1 MIDLMLCQPGDISN
15 LSADRW
21 SFEAKHDGNR
31 LLISYKAGELE
42 FQSRSGRDSTADY
55 NLCINSE
62 FDMLLDGEV
71 VSLNASGVPEF
82 NLIQNRATTK
92 IEFWAFDILELNG
105 RDLARVPY
113 RQRREILE
121 KVGQLSTGFHVPPLI
136 DAADGK
142 QAQQY
147 SVDMGL
153 EGVIA
158 KSLDSRYEFG
168 KRSKNWLKSK
178 HWLEQDVVVGG
189 WKWGT
194 GRRADTIG
202 SVLVGVPDERGLRF
216 CGRVGTGF
224 NDSELARL
232 LTLFQSIQTPNSP
245 FTPAVTGHDTKDAQ
259 WVLPNL
265 TAAVQY
271 GLMTND
277 GRMRHPSWRGLR

>member
-178 HWLEQDVVVGG
+178 NWLEQDVVVGG

-245 FTPAVTGHDTKDAQ
+245 FTPAVTGLDTKDAL